1 MRLLRSLIFYIWMYG
16 LMVVFGLIGTP
27 LLLGPRSWARKI
39 LRVYLKVVWFGM
51 RWILGVTFEVRGR
64 EHLTTGG
71 ALVASKHM
79 SMWET
84 LAFWEIL
91 PDPAIILKRSLIYMP
106 FFGWFAVKLG
116 NISIDRKGGG
126 KALKGML
133 RDAAT
138 RGSEGRQ
145 VLIFPEGTRVEPGE
159 SPEFKPG
166 IAGLHKSMNK
176 PCIPVAL
183 NSGVHLQTYCGLR
196 KPGRIVVEFLEPIDP
211 GLDKASFMRELH
223 ARINLATDGLLAVD
237 GITSDPEEQA

>member
-1 MRLLRSLIFYIWMYG
+1 MRPLRSLTFYIWMYG

-27 LLLGPRSWARKI
+27 LLLGPRSWARKF
-39 LRVYLKVVWFGM
+39 LRIYLKAVWFGM
-51 RWILGVTFEVRGR
+51 RWIMGVTFEVRGR

-106 FFGWFAVKLG
+106 FFGWFAVRLG

-133 RDAAT
+133 RDAAQ
-138 RGSEGRQ
+138 RGSENRQ
-145 VLIFPEGTRVEPGE
+145 VLIFPEGTRVVPGE
-159 SPEFKPG
+159 RPEFKPG
-166 IAGLHKSMNK
+166 IAGLYKSMNK

-196 KPGRIVVEFLEPIDP
+196 KPGRVVVEFLEPIAP
-211 GLDKASFMRELH
+211 GLDRASFMRELH
-223 ARINLATDGLLAVD
+223 ARINQATDALLAVD
-237 GITSDPEEQA
+237 GITPDPEERA

>member
-1 MRLLRSLIFYIWMYG
+1 MRQLRSLTFYIWMYG
-16 LMVVFGLIGTP
+16 LMVIFGLVGTP
-27 LLLGPRSWARKI
+27 LLLGPRSWARKF
-39 LRVYLKVVWFGM
+39 LRIYLKVVWFGM
-51 RWILGVTFEVRGR
+51 RWIMGVTFEVRGR
-64 EHLTTGG
+64 EHLSTGG

-106 FFGWFAVKLG
+106 FFGWFAVRLG

-133 RDAAT
+133 RDAAQ
-138 RGSEGRQ
+138 RGSENRQ

-159 SPEFKPG
+159 RPEFKPG
-166 IAGLHKSMNK
+166 IAGLYKSMNK

-196 KPGRIVVEFLEPIDP
+196 RPGRIVVEFLEPIAP

-223 ARINLATDGLLAVD
+223 ARINQATDALLAAD
-237 GITSDPEEQA
+237 GITPDLEERA

>member
-166 IAGLHKSMNK
+166 IAGLYKSMNK

-196 KPGRIVVEFLEPIDP
+196 KPGRIVVEFLDPIAP